1 MLGLGIQ
8 EIIIILVVALIVIGP
23 KKLPELAKGLGRA
36 VREFKRATDD
46 IKQNFDIEHEDLDM
60 PASVNSVHS
69 AKQKIT
75 PESEKNNKGKIIES
89 DDLKSNGG

>member
-8 EIIIILVVALIVIGP
+8 EILIILVVALVVIGP

-46 IKQNFDIEHEDLDM
+46 IKHNFDIDEDLDI
-60 PASVNSVHS
+60 PASINSVHS
-69 AKQKIT
+69 AKQQDT
-75 PESEKNNKGKIIES
+75 PEPEKNNQGKIIES